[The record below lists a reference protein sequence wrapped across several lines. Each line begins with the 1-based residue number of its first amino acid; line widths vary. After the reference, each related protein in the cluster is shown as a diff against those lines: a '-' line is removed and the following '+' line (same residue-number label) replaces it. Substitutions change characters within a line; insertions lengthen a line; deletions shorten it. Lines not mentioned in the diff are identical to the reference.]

1 MSVSYQTVTV
11 GGVEVFYR
19 EWDPG
24 DAGHFALESHGP
36 RIAALIRDFL
46 GRKVRR

>member
-19 EWDPG
+19 EWDLATP
-24 DAGHFALESHGP
+24 ATSLRMCVPS
-36 RIAALIRDFL
+36 
-46 GRKVRR
+46 

>member
-24 DAGHFALESHGP
+24 AGHFALETPTEEIGD
-36 RIAALIRDFL
+36 LMLNFL
-46 GRKVRR
+46 NKQVS

>member
-19 EWDPG
+19 ESDPG
-24 DAGHFALESHGP
+24 DAGHFALETHTEEIGD
-36 RIAALIRDFL
+36 LMLNFL
-46 GRKVRR
+46 NKQVS

>member
-24 DAGHFALESHGP
+24 DAGTSLSRP
-36 RIAALIRDFL
+36 TL
-46 GRKVRR
+46 RKSAISC

>member
-19 EWDPG
+19 ESDPG
-24 DAGHFALESHGP
+24 DAGRLALKTPTEEIGN
-36 RIAALIRDFL
+36 LMLNFL
-46 GRKVRR
+46 NKQVS